1 MSDVSVTVSP
11 PIIYTVTVQTIP
23 PPNIDILLSPVNV
36 EITTLLPQINDFT
49 VTVNPPIVYSVNVEN
64 IPPPNI
70 DVLLSPPV
78 NVEIT
83 TPGPQGIPGPQG
95 PQGVQGPQGPSG
107 VSEITLGEITDV
119 EIDNLEDGD
128 FLIYDLATSKWKN
141 KVGLRTEK
149 VILTLSD
156 ITNMGVTLP
165 SVPYFSES
173 VMVIPVGGIPQ
184 VNGIDFDIIDD
195 FLTWEDLGLEGILE
209 VGEMLVVHY

>member
-1 MSDVSVTVSP
+1 
-11 PIIYTVTVQTIP
+11 
-23 PPNIDILLSPVNV
+23 
-36 EITTLLPQINDFT
+36 